1 MNFFNNIYYMYE
13 IFYKIITIINDFSI
27 ESKNIID
34 AYGGFGDES

>member
-1 MNFFNNIYYMYE
+1 MELFDNNHYMYE

-34 AYGGFGDES
+34 AYGGFGDDS